1 MEMGTTEMRMK
12 NKVVI
17 LVTEIPT
24 DPVMIRLMI
33 MVLVTIM
40 TMKIPMMM
48 EISQTL
54 LMLSQH

>member
-1 MEMGTTEMRMK
+1 MGTTEMRMQ

-24 DPVMIRLMI
+24 DPVTIHLMI

-48 EISQTL
+48 GISQIL

>member
-1 MEMGTTEMRMK
+1 MGTTEMRMQ

-17 LVTEIPT
+17 LVTEILT
-24 DPVMIRLMI
+24 DPVI

-48 EISQTL
+48 GISPIL